1 MRDGIDRVANF
12 YSEQGY
18 RWKFKDGSYRVPT
31 EDEVDELVTMAM
43 DALVDEPENAQIEV
57 GRLIV
62 KKRGSFYDVFVH
74 FVEFPR

>member
-1 MRDGIDRVANF
+1 MMDGIEQVANF
-12 YSEQGY
+12 YSERGY

-31 EDEVDELVTMAM
+31 SDEVNGLVLMAM